1 MGQAFPA
8 MAPDQG
14 RLIVIDV
21 IDGDSDACKE
31 MLMKPFHDALAAHG
45 RNTCDFDMH
54 VKKHAARSFVRGDN
68 QFFDAY
74 DAIFV
79 SEPTFG
85 GVGLAIREEIKKAE
99 GYDVLS
105 VARAHAL
112 DRQVLYKRTI
122 LPFLNSRPKRVVIQ
136 MRGLI
141 TSLARQT
148 LRSEDEGHPLSVKDL
163 LELPELPGN
172 RLELSRRPDLIILLA
187 RMSETR
193 LSARYRSPEVVEP
206 FQSRGSR
213 IVFIDANR
221 PEPEVVADCL
231 QALNAILA
239 A

>member
-1 MGQAFPA
+1 

-14 RLIVIDV
+14 RLIVIDA
-21 IDGDSDACKE
+21 IDGDSETCKE

-45 RNTCDFDMH
+45 RNTCDLDAH
-54 VKKHAARSFVRGDN
+54 VKKHASRSFVHGDHP
-68 QFFDAY
+68 FFDAY

-85 GVGLAIREEIKKAE
+85 GVGLAIREEIKQEE
-99 GYDVLS
+99 GHDTLS

-112 DRQVLYKRTI
+112 DRQLLYKRTI
-122 LPFLNSRPKRVVIQ
+122 LPFLSSRPRRVVIQ

-148 LRSEDEGHPLSVKDL
+148 LQSEKEGHPLSVKDL

-172 RLELSRRPDLIILLA
+172 RLELSRRPDLIILLTRVA
-187 RMSETR
+187 ETR
-193 LSARYRSPEVVEP
+193 LAARYRSPEIAGV
-206 FQSRGSR
+206 FQGRDTR
-213 IVFIDANR
+213 IVEIDAKR

-231 QALNAILA
+231 QALNTLLA